1 MIQYFD
7 LANAWML
14 LPASLVAIVFT
25 LLLVWAAKIPLIYNL
40 RNLQLRYRTTLLT
53 AVAFTMVIGVLTFMM
68 GFINGLRVLTQSSGI
83 PENVIVLS
91 QGSTDEGI
99 STLAYEDMSDIAQL
113 PQVKRQ
119 GDEPLCSR
127 EAYIVINQPIENPQ
141 PGRPKRRLLQV
152 RGLDDPIVS
161 ANVHGFVL
169 LPGSSWFSEAGVRA
183 NFDADKPPMVEVVLG
198 EGIARELGADR
209 SPAAIVSAKDKA
221 RLSPGDVIQL
231 ESRTLFVAGIL
242 KTEGTTFDSEVWA
255 KRSVIGPI
263 FGKNNYT
270 TLVLKTQSK
279 ESAEELES
287 LLTGKD
293 PDNKYE
299 KARVNAFTE
308 PNFFK
313 SLGQTN
319 LQLLI
324 GTIFVA
330 IIMAFGGVMG
340 VMNTMFAAISQRMK
354 DIGVLRLLGY
364 GGWQILIS
372 FLFESML
379 IALIGGLLGC
389 AIGFLSNGFSMTSVV
404 SNGPGAK
411 AVVFRIVV
419 DAGVLGIGLA
429 LSLMMGFFGG
439 LLPAQSA
446 IRLKPLDSLR
456 G

>member
-14 LPASLVAIVFT
+14 LPASLVAIIFT

-127 EAYIVINQPIENPQ
+127 EAYIVINQPIDDPQ

-152 RGLDDPIVS
+152 RGLDDPIIS

-183 NFDADKPPMVEVVLG
+183 NIDADKPPMVEVVLG

-209 SPAAIVSAKDKA
+209 SPTAIGSAKDKA

-231 ESRTLFVAGIL
+231 ESRTLVVAGIL

-287 LLTGKD
+287 FLTGKD

>member
-1 MIQYFD
+1 MIQFFD

-14 LPASLVAIVFT
+14 LPASLAAIVLT

-127 EAYIVINQPIENPQ
+127 EAYMVINQPIDDPQ

-152 RGLDDPIVS
+152 RGLDDPVVS
-161 ANVHGFVL
+161 ASVHGFEL
-169 LPGSSWFSEAGVRA
+169 LPGSNWFSEAGVRA
-183 NFDADKPPMVEVVLG
+183 NIDTDKPPMVEVVLG

-209 SPAAIVSAKDKA
+209 SPIEMSSSKDKA
-221 RLSPGDVIQL
+221 SLSPGDIIQL
-231 ESRTLFVAGIL
+231 ELRTLVVAGIL

-279 ESAEELES
+279 ESAMELES
-287 LLTGKD
+287 FLTGKD

-379 IALIGGLLGC
+379 IALFGGLLGC
-389 AIGFLSNGFSMTSVV
+389 AIGFLSNGISMTSVV
-404 SNGPGAK
+404 SSGPGAK

>member
-1 MIQYFD
+1 M
-7 LANAWML
+7 
-14 LPASLVAIVFT
+14 
-25 LLLVWAAKIPLIYNL
+25 
-40 RNLQLRYRTTLLT
+40 
-53 AVAFTMVIGVLTFMM
+53 
-68 GFINGLRVLTQSSGI
+68 
-83 PENVIVLS
+83 
-91 QGSTDEGI
+91 
-99 STLAYEDMSDIAQL
+99 
-113 PQVKRQ
+113 
-119 GDEPLCSR
+119 
-127 EAYIVINQPIENPQ
+127 
-141 PGRPKRRLLQV
+141 
-152 RGLDDPIVS
+152 
-161 ANVHGFVL
+161 
-169 LPGSSWFSEAGVRA
+169 
-183 NFDADKPPMVEVVLG
+183 
-198 EGIARELGADR
+198 
-209 SPAAIVSAKDKA
+209 
-221 RLSPGDVIQL
+221 
-231 ESRTLFVAGIL
+231 
-242 KTEGTTFDSEVWA
+242 WA

-287 LLTGKD
+287 FLTGKD

-372 FLFESML
+372 FLFEAML

>member
-1 MIQYFD
+1 MLQYFD

-14 LPASLVAIVFT
+14 LPASLGAIVLT

-40 RNLQLRYRTTLLT
+40 RNLQIRYRTTLLT

-113 PQVKRQ
+113 PQVKREE
-119 GDEPLCSR
+119 DEPLCSR
-127 EAYIVINQPIENPQ
+127 EAYIVINQPIENPL
-141 PGRPKRRLLQV
+141 PGRAKRRLLQV
-152 RGLDDPIVS
+152 RGLDDPRIS
-161 ANVHGFVL
+161 AIVHGFSL
-169 LPGSSWFSEAGVRA
+169 EDGGEWFSAAGVRA
-183 NFDADKPPMVEVVLG
+183 NPAPDQPPMVEVILG

-209 SPAAIVSAKDKA
+209 SPEILANAKDKT
-221 RLSPGDVIQL
+221 RLTTGDTITL
-231 ESRTLFVAGIL
+231 ETRTLYVSGIL
-242 KTEGTTFDSEVWA
+242 KTGGTTFDSELWA

-270 TLVLKTQSK
+270 TLVLKTKSP
-279 ESAEELES
+279 EAAEELES
-287 LLTGKD
+287 FLTGKD
-293 PDNKYE
+293 VDNKYE

-308 PNFFK
+308 PNYFK

-330 IIMAFGGVMG
+330 IVMAFGGIMG

-372 FLFESML
+372 FLFESMM
-379 IALIGGLLGC
+379 IALFGGLLGC
-389 AIGFLSNGFSMTSVV
+389 ALGYASNGYSMTSVV

-419 DAGVLGIGLA
+419 DAGVIGIGLA
-429 LSLMMGFFGG
+429 LSLAMGFFGG

-446 IRLKPLDSLR
+446 IRYKPLESLR

>member
-14 LPASLVAIVFT
+14 LPASLVAIIFT

-113 PQVKRQ
+113 PQVRRQ

-127 EAYIVINQPIENPQ
+127 EAYIVINQPIDDPQ

-183 NFDADKPPMVEVVLG
+183 NIDADKPPMVEVVLG

-209 SPAAIVSAKDKA
+209 SPAAIASAKDKA

-242 KTEGTTFDSEVWA
+242 
-255 KRSVIGPI
+255 
-263 FGKNNYT
+263 
-270 TLVLKTQSK
+270 
-279 ESAEELES
+279 
-287 LLTGKD
+287 
-293 PDNKYE
+293 
-299 KARVNAFTE
+299 
-308 PNFFK
+308 
-313 SLGQTN
+313 
-319 LQLLI
+319 
-324 GTIFVA
+324 
-330 IIMAFGGVMG
+330 
-340 VMNTMFAAISQRMK
+340 
-354 DIGVLRLLGY
+354 
-364 GGWQILIS
+364 
-372 FLFESML
+372 
-379 IALIGGLLGC
+379 
-389 AIGFLSNGFSMTSVV
+389 
-404 SNGPGAK
+404 
-411 AVVFRIVV
+411 
-419 DAGVLGIGLA
+419 
-429 LSLMMGFFGG
+429 
-439 LLPAQSA
+439 
-446 IRLKPLDSLR
+446 
-456 G
+456 

>member
-113 PQVKRQ
+113 PQVKR
-119 GDEPLCSR
+119 
-127 EAYIVINQPIENPQ
+127 
-141 PGRPKRRLLQV
+141 
-152 RGLDDPIVS
+152 LDDPIVS

-287 LLTGKD
+287 FLTGKD

-372 FLFESML
+372 FLLESML